1 MNTVQRSPS
10 LDGLVEESAR
20 RANSPLMLTPSFSA
34 CSSRN
39 EPVPA
44 AHASFIVKSTTMP
57 FSSEMNFESCPPISK
72 IVSTGSPLKTWLTWM
87 APVLCAVISSLTTSA
102 PTNSPTSSRPDPVVP
117 TPAMIS
123 RSPQSFRRSVRP
135 CCTASTGRPAVRR

>member
-10 LDGLVEESAR
+10 RVGAGAESASC
-20 RANSPLMLTPSFSA
+20 ANSPLMLMPSFSA

-44 AHASFIVKSTTMP
+44 AQASFMAKSTTTP
-57 FSSEMNFESCPPISK
+57 FSMEMNLESWPPISK
-72 IVSTGSPLKTWLTWM
+72 MVSTGSPPRVLLTCS

-102 PTNSPTSSRPDPVVP
+102 PTSSAISSRPEPVVP
-117 TPAMIS
+117 TP
-123 RSPQSFRRSVRP
+123 
-135 CCTASTGRPAVRR
+135 